1 MNNKEKIYIFGH
13 RKPDT
18 DSVCSAIALAHLK
31 QQLGFNAMP
40 RILSSINNETKFVLN
55 YFGVKIPKYL
65 NDVRLQITDVSF
77 KKNFFINENKS
88 IGSCYSV
95 MEKENVSG
103 IPVVDDNN
111 KLTGLVTLKDIAR
124 DMLSGNYN
132 ELNTSYNNILEMLDA
147 EALLKFDEEIKGNIL
162 VASYR
167 STTFMES
174 IKLDSDTILIVG
186 DRHSILEYAVNS
198 KIKLIIL
205 VGNGD
210 IKEEHLNIA
219 KENGVNIIRTKFN
232 SFKVS
237 KLIGFSNYVKTIV
250 TATKPTSFDL
260 FSYLSDFNEV
270 NNELKHTNYPIIDKN
285 GNCMGMIRMVD
296 VNEKRRKKV
305 ILVDHNQKAQSAV
318 GLDEADIVEVIDHHN
333 LGGDLSTS
341 MPINFRN
348 MAVGSTCTIVYNM
361 FLENNVEIPKDMAGL
376 MLSGILSDTLILKS
390 PTTTDID
397 AEAVKALAKII
408 DINYE
413 EYGLE
418 MFKAGSSLKGKS
430 IEDVIFED
438 FKSYSINDN
447 TISIGQVY
455 TTNFDEIYSS
465 IDKYIETINKV
476 SENNNYLIT
485 AIFVTDII
493 KNGSYIMFNTN
504 AQKYLSDSFNIEN
517 IEQGHYFDGFVSRK
531 KQMLPPILEVLDKK

>member
-285 GNCMGMIRMVD
+285 DNCMGMIRMVD

>member
-31 QQLGFNAMP
+31 QQLGVNATP
-40 RILSSINNETKFVLN
+40 RILSSLNNETKFVLN
-55 YFGVKIPKYL
+55 YFDVKAPKYL
-65 NDVRLQITDVSF
+65 NDVRLQIRDVNF
-77 KKNFFINENKS
+77 KKNFFVNENKS
-88 IGSCYSV
+88 IGTCYSI
-95 MEKENVSG
+95 MENDNVSG

-111 KLTGLVTLKDIAR
+111 KLKGLVTLKDIAR
-124 DMLSGNYN
+124 DMLRGNYT
-132 ELNTSYNNILEMLDA
+132 ELNTSYDNILEILEA
-147 EALLKFDEEIKGNIL
+147 EELLRFDDEIKGNIL

-167 STTFMES
+167 STTFMEN
-174 IKLDSDTILIVG
+174 IKLDSDTVLIVG

-210 IKEEHLNIA
+210 IKEEHLNVA
-219 KENGVNIIRTKFN
+219 KEKGVNIIRTKFN
-232 SFKVS
+232 SFRAS
-237 KLIGFSNYVKTIV
+237 KLIGFSNYIKNIV

-270 NNELKHTNYPIIDKN
+270 NNDLKHTNYPIIDKN
-285 GNCMGMIRMVD
+285 ENCMGMIRMVD
-296 VNEKRRKKV
+296 VSEKRRKKV

-361 FLENNVEIPKDMAGL
+361 FLENNITIPKDIAGL
-376 MLSGILSDTLILKS
+376 ILSGILSDTLILKS

-397 AEAVKALAKII
+397 VEVVNSLSKML

-465 IDKYIETINKV
+465 IDKYIEVINKV

-493 KNGSYIMFNTN
+493 KNGSYIMFNSN
-504 AQKYLSDSFNIEN
+504 AQNYLSDSFNIEN
-517 IEQGHYFDGFVSRK
+517 LEQGHYFDGFVSRK